1 MEQLAKNLLALR
13 EAKKLSREKV
23 SRVLEL
29 SSKTYERY
37 EKNEGEPTAPTLVKL
52 ADFFGVTLDQLVG
65 REPLPEDSGAEKRAD
80 T

>member
-1 MEQLAKNLLALR
+1 MEQLAKNLLTLR

-37 EKNEGEPTAPTLVKL
+37 EKNEGEPTAPTLIKL
-52 ADFFGVTLDQLVG
+52 ADLYGVTLDQPVD
-65 REPLPEDSGAEKRAD
+65 REPLPFEMN
-80 T
+80 

>member
-1 MEQLAKNLLALR
+1 MEQLAKNLLTLR

-37 EKNEGEPTAPTLVKL
+37 EKNEGEPTAPTLIKL
-52 ADFFGVTLDQLVG
+52 ADFYGVTLDQLAG
-65 REPLPEDSGAEKRAD
+65 RDPLPFEPN
-80 T
+80 